1 MQTLDAYAQ
10 AYENLPP
17 TSRTPERRAALDRL
31 LALGLPT
38 TAEEDWKYTDLAALH
53 ELAPSPGEVDA
64 TPVRALR
71 SEADGL
77 DALNAAFSCGGLD
90 LEIPA
95 NSDVA
100 EPILATG
107 PGHRRHRIRV
117 GRNARALLR
126 LDMDIAK
133 ESQST
138 LRTASFQT
146 VFLDLDLAEGAS
158 LQLLRIQNAGPEAHQ
173 LTRIQVRLARDAKL
187 DVSTVDLGG
196 KLSRHDLNVDLA
208 EPGAE
213 VNLRGLFVTSGSGL
227 IDNHT
232 RFDHRAPHGTSRE
245 LMRGLAKDSGRGV
258 FNGRIVVHPGAQK
271 TDSEQ
276 RVANLILSPKA
287 EINAK
292 PELEIYADDVKCA
305 HGATFGQ
312 LDLTALFYLRSRGLP
327 LDEARALL
335 TLAFA
340 MEPLR
345 QIPHAGFRTE
355 AIRLVAA
362 HLGAELDDTV
372 LA

>member
-1 MQTLDAYAQ
+1 MGSMNAPLQNYAEAFEQ
-10 AYENLPP
+10 LPP
-17 TSRTPERRAALDRL
+17 AAKTESRRAALQRL

-38 TAEEDWKYTDLAALH
+38 IDQEEWKYTDLAALR
-53 ELAPSPGEVDA
+53 ELPPGPASYERVPEGGD
-64 TPVRALR
+64 TPD
-71 SEADGL
+71 ADGL
-77 DALNAAFSCGGLD
+77 DALNAAFAVGGLD
-90 LEIPA
+90 IEIPA
-95 NSDVA
+95 RADITEALRA
-100 EPILATG
+100 EG

-126 LDMDIAK
+126 IQVDRDA
-133 ESQST
+133 
-138 LRTASFQT
+138 AFQT

-158 LQLLRIQNAGPEAHQ
+158 LQVLRLQDAGPAGHHV
-173 LTRIQVRLARDAKL
+173 TRIRARVGRDAKL

-196 KLSRHDLNVDLA
+196 KLSRHDLNVNLA

-213 VNLRGLFVTSGSGL
+213 VSLRGLFVASGTGL

-245 LMRGLAKDSGRGV
+245 LVRGLARDSSRGV

-276 RVANLILSPKA
+276 RIANLILSPKA

-312 LDLTALFYLRSRGLP
+312 LDLAALFYLRSRGLP
-327 LDEARALL
+327 EPEARALL

-345 QIPHAGFRTE
+345 QIPNAGFRME
-355 AIRLVAA
+355 ALKLVAA
-362 HLGAELDDTV
+362 HLDSDLDEAALV
-372 LA
+372 S

>member
-1 MQTLDAYAQ
+1 MVGLQLYADAFEQ
-10 AYENLPP
+10 LPAASQSP
-17 TSRTPERRAALDRL
+17 ARRVALERL
-31 LALGLPT
+31 LSLGLPT
-38 TAEEDWKYTDLAALH
+38 TDQEDWKYTDLAALRDLPPVS
-53 ELAPSPGEVDA
+53 ERIETGPTA
-64 TPVRALR
+64 TLGKD
-71 SEADGL
+71 ADGL
-77 DALNAAFSCGGLD
+77 DALNAAFSSGGLD
-90 LEIPA
+90 VEIPA
-95 NSDVA
+95 NAD
-100 EPILATG
+100 LATPLLADG
-107 PGHRRHRIRV
+107 RGHRRHRVRI

-126 LDMDIAK
+126 LEVQPDA
-133 ESQST
+133 
-138 LRTASFQT
+138 AFQT
-146 VFLDLDLAEGAS
+146 AFLDLDLAEGAS
-158 LQLLRIQNAGPEAHQ
+158 LQLLRVQNAGPAAHHI
-173 LTRIQVRLARDAKL
+173 TRIRARLGRDAKL

-196 KLSRHDLNVDLA
+196 KLSRHDLNVELA

-213 VNLRGLFVTSGSGL
+213 MNLRGLFVTSGQGL

-245 LMRGLAKDSGRGV
+245 VVRGLAKDSGRGV
-258 FNGRIVVHPGAQK
+258 FNGKIVVHPGAQK

-276 RVANLILSPKA
+276 RIANLILSPKA

-327 LDEARALL
+327 EDEARALL

-345 QIPHAGFRTE
+345 QIPHAGFRAE
-355 AIRLVAA
+355 VLKLVAA
-362 HLGAELDDTV
+362 HLGAEIDDTA

>member
-1 MQTLDAYAQ
+1 MQTLDAYAR
-10 AYENLPP
+10 AYERLPAA
-17 TSRTPERRAALDRL
+17 SRTPARRAALDCL
-31 LALGLPT
+31 LSRGLPT
-38 TAEEDWKYTDLAALH
+38 TAEEDWKYTDLAVLNGLTPDIDDLDAAPVPP
-53 ELAPSPGEVDA
+53 LAAD
-64 TPVRALR
+64 
-71 SEADGL
+71 ADGL
-77 DALNAAFSCGGLD
+77 DALNAAFCRGGLD
-90 LEIPA
+90 IEVPA
-95 NSDVA
+95 NVETA
-100 EPILATG
+100 EPIVAG
-107 PGHRRHRIRV
+107 GAGHRRHRLRL

-126 LDMDIAK
+126 LDTQGD
-133 ESQST
+133 T
-138 LRTASFQT
+138 TFQT
-146 VFLDLDLAEGAS
+146 AFLDLDLAEGAS
-158 LQLLRIQNAGPEAHQ
+158 LQLLRVQDAGPGAHH
-173 LTRIQVRLARDAKL
+173 LTRIRARLGRDAQL

-208 EPGAE
+208 EPGAQ
-213 VNLRGLFVTSGSGL
+213 VTLRGLFIASGGGH

-245 LMRGLAKDSGRGV
+245 LMRGLAKDSARGV
-258 FNGRIVVHPGAQK
+258 FNGKIVVHPGAQK

-276 RVANLILSPKA
+276 RVANLILSPRA

-327 LDEARALL
+327 EAEARALL

-345 QIPHAGFRTE
+345 QIPHAGFRAE
-355 AIRLVAA
+355 AIRLVTA

-372 LA
+372 PG

>member
-1 MQTLDAYAQ
+1 MGSMNSPLQHYADAF
-10 AYENLPP
+10 ERLPE
-17 TSRTPERRAALDRL
+17 SARTTHRREALQRL

-38 TAEEDWKYTDLAALH
+38 PDLEDWKYTDLAALR
-53 ELAPSPGEVDA
+53 ELTPGPSDYRAIPEGAPPAD
-64 TPVRALR
+64 
-71 SEADGL
+71 ADGL
-77 DALNAAFSCGGLD
+77 DALNATFAVDGLD
-90 LEIPA
+90 VEIPA
-95 NSDVA
+95 KADLA
-100 EPILATG
+100 EPLIATG
-107 PGHRRHRIRV
+107 TGHRRHRIRV
-117 GRNARALLR
+117 GRHARALLR
-126 LDMDIAK
+126 IELDPNA
-133 ESQST
+133 E
-138 LRTASFQT
+138 FQT
-146 VFLDLDLAEGAS
+146 AFFELDLAEGAS
-158 LQLLRIQNAGPEAHQ
+158 LQVLRTQDATPDAQII
-173 LTRIQVRLARDAKL
+173 TRIRARLGRDARL

-213 VNLRGLFVTSGSGL
+213 VRLRGLFVASGSGL

-232 RFDHRAPHGTSRE
+232 RFDHSAPHGTSRE
-245 LMRGLAKDSGRGV
+245 LVRGLAHDSGRGV

-276 RVANLILSPKA
+276 RIANLILSPKA

-327 LDEARALL
+327 EAEARALL

-345 QIPHAGFRTE
+345 QIPNAAFRNE
-355 AIRLVAA
+355 ALKRVAKHLRSDLDEAALVS
-362 HLGAELDDTV
+362 
-372 LA
+372 